1 LKTVLTIIIVI
12 LILRILVRYQQSMA
26 KERIRQMERE
36 RYDRMQQQKHPHQEP
51 KITVTRQPK
60 NDSGDYIDYEEV
72 K

>member
-1 LKTVLTIIIVI
+1 M
-12 LILRILVRYQQSMA
+12 RYQQSMA